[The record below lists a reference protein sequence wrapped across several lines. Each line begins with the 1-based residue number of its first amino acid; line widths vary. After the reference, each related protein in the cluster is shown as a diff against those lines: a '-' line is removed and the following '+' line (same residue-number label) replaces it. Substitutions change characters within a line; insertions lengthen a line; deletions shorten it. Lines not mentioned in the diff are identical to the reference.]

1 MLLILSGMILA
12 VVIVSGIE
20 ISSNSMLLSARKNAQ
35 FKAKSADPIST
46 EQNSEIGDWS
56 YSKLDLGL
64 SRSRN
69 EELMHTDRKV
79 YKLEARGRVIQ
90 IPFSYQARKNGNS
103 DVFTLD
109 NVSGKLNSRYDSN
122 SGIFLQE
129 GYSWRK
135 LNNFDSAFKHDFS
148 DAVRSGNAFN
158 AANMVRGY
166 GSTGSTSATIN
177 DKDQAEGES
186 SAENAAEIMYKSF
199 EDIFGIN
206 LNNIKMRE
214 HPTNTVYL
222 PIF

>member
-1 MLLILSGMILA
+1 
-12 VVIVSGIE
+12 
-20 ISSNSMLLSARKNAQ
+20 MLLSARKNAQ
-35 FKAKSADPIST
+35 FKALNADSISA
-46 EQNSEIGDWS
+46 EQDSEIGDWR
-56 YSKLDLGL
+56 YTNLDLGL

-69 EELMHTDRKV
+69 ERLMNTNRKV

-109 NVSGKLNSRYDSN
+109 NVSGRLNSRYDSN
-122 SGIFLQE
+122 SGILLQE

-135 LNNFDSAFKHDFS
+135 LNDFDPALKHDFS
-148 DAVRSGNAFN
+148 DDVRSGNAFN

-166 GSTGSTSATIN
+166 GSLGSTSATIN
-177 DKDQAEGES
+177 NKDQSEGEA
-186 SAENAAEIMYKSF
+186 SAENAAEIMYRSF
-199 EDIFGIN
+199 NDIFGVN

>member
-35 FKAKSADPIST
+35 FKALDADSISA
-46 EQNSEIGDWS
+46 EQDSEIGNWS
-56 YSKLDLGL
+56 YSKLNLGL
-64 SRSRN
+64 ASSRN
-69 EELMHTDRKV
+69 EELMHTNRKV

-90 IPFSYQARKNGNS
+90 IPFSYQAKKNGNS

-109 NVSGKLNSRYDSN
+109 NVSGRLNSRYDSN

-135 LNNFDSAFKHDFS
+135 LNNFDPAFKHDFS
-148 DAVRSGNAFN
+148 EDVRSGNAFN

-166 GSTGSTSATIN
+166 GSASKSATIN
-177 DKDQAEGES
+177 SQDQAEGES
-186 SAENAAEIMYKSF
+186 SAENAAEIMYRSF
-199 EDIFGIN
+199 EDIFGVN